1 MTNNGPD
8 HTNQRPSIHHVLDTF
23 KEHEKTLQKEQD
35 PKIESALAD
44 LDGIEILLD
53 SVLDTLVNTTKT
65 SDNEKSIETIETKL
79 IQIADKVQSK
89 VPKKK
94 DVEQETDTETAK
106 LLERYSNLLLNMVES
121 KLKKSIS

>member
-1 MTNNGPD
+1 M
-8 HTNQRPSIHHVLDTF
+8 
-23 KEHEKTLQKEQD
+23 
-35 PKIESALAD
+35 
-44 LDGIEILLD
+44 DGIEILLD

-94 DVEQETDTETAK
+94 DVEQETDTETTK